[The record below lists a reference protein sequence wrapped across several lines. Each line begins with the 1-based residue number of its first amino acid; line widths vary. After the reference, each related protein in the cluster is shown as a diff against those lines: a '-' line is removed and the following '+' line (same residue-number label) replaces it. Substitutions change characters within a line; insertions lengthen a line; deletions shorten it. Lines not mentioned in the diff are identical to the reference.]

1 MKFAKFAVGLVMS
14 VAFAHTANAAGAHG
28 LVSCSDAK
36 VKNGPAIFSY
46 LISNGQS
53 QRLSSD
59 ILYVQNSVTQ
69 VLPAF
74 QVAQFAASDLAL
86 YMLIDDDNEVPTLAF
101 AAVLPNTKL
110 AFPGTLTPYV
120 NGKAQKT
127 QVLSCK
133 LIPQ

>member
-1 MKFAKFAVGLVMS
+1 MS

-36 VKNGPAIFSY
+36 VKNGPVIFSY
-46 LISNGQS
+46 LISNGAS

-59 ILYVQNSVTQ
+59 ILYVNNNVPQ
-69 VLPAF
+69 VIPAF
-74 QVAQFAASDLAL
+74 EAAQYASSNLAL

-101 AAVLPNTKL
+101 AAVLPNTKK

-127 QVLSCK
+127 KVLSCK
-133 LIPQ
+133 LVPQ